1 MGLSGE
7 FGGGLGF
14 LRLIKCYHEKIKIG
28 RAIKKDIVEILI
40 DKSGGVELEKMRS
53 EKLRG
58 A

>member
-1 MGLSGE
+1 MGVGLSGE

-40 DKSGGVELEKMRS
+40 DKSEGVELEKMRS
-53 EKLRG
+53 
-58 A
+58 